1 MNLFAKTLSPTTSV
15 GTMLLVGTQY
25 AATMNGRTKPKTR
38 TKAIR
43 SVTKSSRSP
52 DLPFFIPRSRRSWR
66 DSRRRFVNFSAKRFH
81 STLECPDARWR
92 PESHKRLALYVLDGQ
107 RPKHPGVRRVR
118 PVVPHYKDL
127 PLGQSRRAEEAVV
140 RVLAVEVGFVL
151 GLPVHQKGATTHL
164 DLVPRH
170 PHHALYQVLFPAVYA
185 LKDDDISSLGLGK
198 AVDELVHEDPVPT
211 SSVGTMLSEGMRNA
225 SRTKG
230 RTNPKT
236 RAKATASI
244 ITNSRKPP
252 ASREEGRPGRP
263 SGFKPV
269 SKPCSEKRFSV
280 TIASDTS

>member
-1 MNLFAKTLSPTTSV
+1 MNLFAKTLSPTSSV

-92 PESHKRLALYVLDGQ
+92 LESHKRLALYVLDGQ
-107 RPKHPGVRRVR
+107 RPKYPGVRRVR

-127 PLGQSRRAEEAVV
+127 PLGQPRRAEEAVV
-140 RVLAVEVGFVL
+140 RDLAVEVGFVL
-151 GLPVHQKGATTHL
+151 GLPVYQKGATTHL
-164 DLVPRH
+164 DLVPRQGD
-170 PHHALYQVLFPAVYA
+170 HALYQVLFPAVHA

-198 AVDELVHEDPVPT
+198 AVDELVHEDPVPHLQR
-211 SSVGTMLSEGMRNA
+211 GYHALGGDA
-225 SRTKG
+225 
-230 RTNPKT
+230 
-236 RAKATASI
+236 
-244 ITNSRKPP
+244 
-252 ASREEGRPGRP
+252 
-263 SGFKPV
+263 
-269 SKPCSEKRFSV
+269 KRFEDKG
-280 TIASDTS
+280 AYKPEDQGEGDRQYYHKL